1 VVLNARQ
8 IVQLQE
14 EMERED
20 KTLDDLR
27 NRENA
32 AADVK
37 QKTKLRDEMKKLNDR
52 RQALSLL
59 MTQYLTWQESLD
71 NGEQEWEMQ
80 DQPATIS

>member
-37 QKTKLRDEMKKLNDR
+37 QKTKLRDEMVFVHV
-52 RQALSLL
+52 LSEIFLS
-59 MTQYLTWQESLD
+59 T
-71 NGEQEWEMQ
+71 
-80 DQPATIS
+80 